1 MSANDLLTPLVGQI
15 GIGGVGGF
23 LVGYALKKF
32 AKLVAIFLGLGFVVL
47 QYLAYVGVIAINYGA
62 MKDWALSIVGQASGL
77 GGAIYNILANLPF
90 GASFVIGLYLGI
102 KKG

>member
-32 AKLVAIFLGLGFVVL
+32 AKLVAIFLGLGFVIL
-47 QYLAYVGVIAINYGA
+47 QYLAYVGVISINYGA
-62 MKDWALSIVGQASGL
+62 LKDWAMGVMGQASGL
-77 GGAIYNILANLPF
+77 GGVVFNILANLPF
-90 GASFVIGLYLGI
+90 GASFALGLYVGF